1 MGRSNPA
8 PSRTATPQQLAQ
20 HARRLAEAAD
30 REASRLARAAPSD
43 MPHAQ
48 TFFRSQS
55 LSPGDGSDY
64 LSPPSSLP
72 TVAPVAANAAQDVVP
87 ETQALTGGD
96 AAAGL
101 FAAVAPGATGGTAG
115 DAAAGLFAAVAPGA
129 TGGTA
134 GDAAAGLIAADAV
147 LSMEKYISYL
157 MNLFDVKANGTT
169 DCPMSPSYKMEV
181 SIKPT
186 DTDAMRDKPFLSLL
200 SSLFWISRCCRYD
213 IAVALTILSTTKL
226 LTNVFSVL

>member
-1 MGRSNPA
+1 MARSTPA
-8 PSRTATPQQLAQ
+8 PSRTATPEQLAQ

-55 LSPGDGSDY
+55 QSPGDGSDY

-87 ETQALTGGD
+87 ETQALTGGN
-96 AAAGL
+96 AAAAL
-101 FAAVAPGATGGTAG
+101 I
-115 DAAAGLFAAVAPGA
+115 AAVAPGA

-134 GDAAAGLIAADAV
+134 GDAAAGLIAADAPGATGGTGGDAPAGGAGAGAA
-147 LSMEKYISYL
+147 LSSQPFALPSGGRDRGTFNWQMPELLAAAGAMWEANEEKQISKREDREKKVVDVSYGL
-157 MNLFDVKANGTT
+157 SGANL
-169 DCPMSPSYKMEV
+169 
-181 SIKPT
+181 SIKSRGIGAVT
-186 DTDAMRDKPFLSLL
+186 SRRI
-200 SSLFWISRCCRYD
+200 SS
-213 IAVALTILSTTKL
+213 
-226 LTNVFSVL
+226 

>member
-134 GDAAAGLIAADAV
+134 GDAAAGLIAADAPG
-147 LSMEKYISYL
+147 
-157 MNLFDVKANGTT
+157 ATGGTGG
-169 DCPMSPSYKMEV
+169 
-181 SIKPT
+181 
-186 DTDAMRDKPFLSLL
+186 DAPAGGAGAGAAL
-200 SSLFWISRCCRYD
+200 SSQTLGCAVCAHHRAAAALRSRRRRCR
-213 IAVALTILSTTKL
+213 
-226 LTNVFSVL
+226 

>member
-1 MGRSNPA
+1 MTLRPFHLHMGRSNPA

-87 ETQALTGGD
+87 ETQALTGGN
-96 AAAGL
+96 AAAAL
-101 FAAVAPGATGGTAG
+101 IAAVAPGATGGTASHRSRQSPASKVSSIVHG
-115 DAAAGLFAAVAPGA
+115 GLAEGRRQDHRR
-129 TGGTA
+129 T
-134 GDAAAGLIAADAV
+134 
-147 LSMEKYISYL
+147 
-157 MNLFDVKANGTT
+157 
-169 DCPMSPSYKMEV
+169 PSRVHESLAKSAEA
-181 SIKPT
+181 SI
-186 DTDAMRDKPFLSLL
+186 
-200 SSLFWISRCCRYD
+200 C
-213 IAVALTILSTTKL
+213 
-226 LTNVFSVL
+226 

>member
-1 MGRSNPA
+1 MGLRNPA

-72 TVAPVAANAAQDVVP
+72 TVAPVAANAAHL
-87 ETQALTGGD
+87 EH
-96 AAAGL
+96 AATRRFQL
-101 FAAVAPGATGGTAG
+101 PLQSF
-115 DAAAGLFAAVAPGA
+115 
-129 TGGTA
+129 
-134 GDAAAGLIAADAV
+134 V
-147 LSMEKYISYL
+147 LSEARNARAYL
-157 MNLFDVKANGTT
+157 ADGLVVTRARLRVSDESARTPRPRNNVKGDRRKT
-169 DCPMSPSYKMEV
+169 
-181 SIKPT
+181 
-186 DTDAMRDKPFLSLL
+186 LL
-200 SSLFWISRCCRYD
+200 SCEGCAICAWC
-213 IAVALTILSTTKL
+213 V
-226 LTNVFSVL
+226 

>member
-1 MGRSNPA
+1 MGLRNPA

-87 ETQALTGGD
+87 ETQALTGGN
-96 AAAGL
+96 AAAALIG
-101 FAAVAPGATGGTAG
+101 AVAPGATGCWLRAPSSDVPHAAPAESCRKRAETHQTWRGTPPRHLVRRTLHARLAG
-115 DAAAGLFAAVAPGA
+115 EVIQRCALFTAHQPRLPAAVQRLSVSRCADIFLCVSTSAINQLRTASVVLLLPINELEDAAARW
-129 TGGTA
+129 
-134 GDAAAGLIAADAV
+134 
-147 LSMEKYISYL
+147 S
-157 MNLFDVKANGTT
+157 
-169 DCPMSPSYKMEV
+169 
-181 SIKPT
+181 
-186 DTDAMRDKPFLSLL
+186 
-200 SSLFWISRCCRYD
+200 W
-213 IAVALTILSTTKL
+213 
-226 LTNVFSVL
+226 

>member
-1 MGRSNPA
+1 MGLRNPA

-101 FAAVAPGATGGTAG
+101 FAAVAPERRGPETT
-115 DAAAGLFAAVAPGA
+115 
-129 TGGTA
+129 
-134 GDAAAGLIAADAV
+134 
-147 LSMEKYISYL
+147 LSAIVGNPS
-157 MNLFDVKANGTT
+157 FPVKAARSARGVC
-169 DCPMSPSYKMEV
+169 DRCV
-181 SIKPT
+181 
-186 DTDAMRDKPFLSLL
+186 RCVRWLSQK
-200 SSLFWISRCCRYD
+200 
-213 IAVALTILSTTKL
+213 TKKA
-226 LTNVFSVL
+226 NVTSKN

>member
-1 MGRSNPA
+1 MGLRNPA

-87 ETQALTGGD
+87 ETQALTGGN
-96 AAAGL
+96 AAAAL
-101 FAAVAPGATGGTAG
+101 IAAVAPGATG
-115 DAAAGLFAAVAPGA
+115 FHPGPNPR
-129 TGGTA
+129 G
-134 GDAAAGLIAADAV
+134 
-147 LSMEKYISYL
+147 
-157 MNLFDVKANGTT
+157 FRF
-169 DCPMSPSYKMEV
+169 
-181 SIKPT
+181 
-186 DTDAMRDKPFLSLL
+186 RDFRHRPKD
-200 SSLFWISRCCRYD
+200 Y
-213 IAVALTILSTTKL
+213 
-226 LTNVFSVL
+226 

>member
-48 TFFRSQS
+48 TFFRSRHYRQVT
-55 LSPGDGSDY
+55 DRTTCR
-64 LSPPSSLP
+64 LP
-72 TVAPVAANAAQDVVP
+72 RRCLAAPVAANAAQDVVP

-96 AAAGL
+96 AAGL
-101 FAAVAPGATGGTAG
+101 FAAVAPGATGGTA

-134 GDAAAGLIAADAV
+134 GDAAAGLIAADAPG
-147 LSMEKYISYL
+147 
-157 MNLFDVKANGTT
+157 ATGGTGG
-169 DCPMSPSYKMEV
+169 
-181 SIKPT
+181 
-186 DTDAMRDKPFLSLL
+186 DAPAGGAGAGAAL
-200 SSLFWISRCCRYD
+200 SSQRGSFNWQTPELLAAAGAMWEANEEKQISKREDREKKVVDVYK
-213 IAVALTILSTTKL
+213 AWVVAISDSGAGCAICAWC
-226 LTNVFSVL
+226 V

>member
-87 ETQALTGGD
+87 ETQALTGGN
-96 AAAGL
+96 AAAAL
-101 FAAVAPGATGGTAG
+101 IAAVAPGATGGTASHRSRQSPASKKVSSIVHG
-115 DAAAGLFAAVAPGA
+115 GRQDHRRTPSRVHECVQLKRVGYQRRFSQHAGVRAERLDGPDVGKPKPNQAGPEGQARPNAPSNGVSPK
-129 TGGTA
+129 A
-134 GDAAAGLIAADAV
+134 G
-147 LSMEKYISYL
+147 
-157 MNLFDVKANGTT
+157 
-169 DCPMSPSYKMEV
+169 
-181 SIKPT
+181 
-186 DTDAMRDKPFLSLL
+186 
-200 SSLFWISRCCRYD
+200 
-213 IAVALTILSTTKL
+213 
-226 LTNVFSVL
+226 